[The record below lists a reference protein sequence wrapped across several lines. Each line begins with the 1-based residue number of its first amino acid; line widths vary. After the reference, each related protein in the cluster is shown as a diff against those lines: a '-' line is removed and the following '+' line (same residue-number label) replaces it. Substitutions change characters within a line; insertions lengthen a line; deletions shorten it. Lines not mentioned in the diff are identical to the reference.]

1 MHLLELV
8 PRDLIKLCSDAQTF
22 IQQFPLLKG
31 INVPDVKRLDI
42 RSVMAADTL
51 LSDGVFVVPHIRA
64 MDHSIEAHLALI
76 TPLVQKG
83 LTAILIV
90 AGDPIKDQKIV
101 SEHVNSTQ
109 LISALKQ
116 YFPRLKVYGALDP
129 YRHSFDEELSYCHEK
144 QDVGVDGFFTQP
156 FFDVSLAALYLE
168 TLRQTTV
175 FLGVSPVTSEKSKQY
190 WERVNKVQ
198 FSDAFETT
206 LAYNAKLTRDL
217 IVLSEQ
223 FNQHVYMMPI
233 KVDVNSY
240 LEKVYNT

>member
-1 MHLLELV
+1 MVFGIFRTTRLGSKQ
-8 PRDLIKLCSDAQTF
+8 R
-22 IQQFPLLKG
+22 FP
-31 INVPDVKRLDI
+31 
-42 RSVMAADTL
+42 TL
-51 LSDGVFVVPHIRA
+51 
-64 MDHSIEAHLALI
+64 
-76 TPLVQKG
+76 Q
-83 LTAILIV
+83 
-90 AGDPIKDQKIV
+90 
-101 SEHVNSTQ
+101 
-109 LISALKQ
+109 
-116 YFPRLKVYGALDP
+116 VYGALDP
-129 YRHSFDEELSYCHEK
+129 YRHSFDEEVSYCHEK

>member
-8 PRDLIKLCSDAQTF
+8 PRDLTQLCADATRF
-22 IQQFPLLKG
+22 LNRFPLLKG
-31 INVPDVKRLDI
+31 INVPDVKRLDV
-42 RSVMAADTL
+42 RSVMAADAL
-51 LSDGVFVVPHIRA
+51 LADGVFVVPHIRA
-64 MDHSIEAHLALI
+64 MDHSIEDHILLI
-76 TPLVQKG
+76 TPLVEKG

-90 AGDPIKDQKIV
+90 AGDPIKDQDVV
-101 SEHVNSTQ
+101 SHHVSSVQ

-116 YFPRLKVYGALDP
+116 RFPTLQVYGALDP
-129 YRHSFDEELSYCHEK
+129 YRHSFDEEVSYCHEK

-175 FLGVSPVTSEKSKQY
+175 FLGVSPVMSEKSKQY

-206 LAYNAKLTRDL
+206 LEYHVTLTRDL
-217 IVLSEQ
+217 IAVAER